1 MNLKLKP
8 NLKLMIFALFMGIL
22 FGLNHI
28 IGLIFRKGYS
38 PFNVMYIWEFDQIYY
53 ATRMHYVSLTG
64 HISSIYAFSDAIPTL
79 FFGFMNKFI
88 SIDKIFMIAPFIF
101 IPILVYMIYLFEKEL
116 GISEE
121 YAILGTVSVL
131 CLQAWF
137 QATIIPWMIYH
148 SRYEMISYFARF
160 PEIMFSGIFFFG
172 TLILIL
178 RRKYVLSGI
187 MAGLQLYIYFYYG
200 SFLIGLLF
208 CICIIVNPKYLKSV
222 ILACLLS
229 IPALYIAVITP
240 QWVHYIFGLPTGIIP
255 IPQTW
260 HYYTVIGSPLLI
272 ILCVYIASKF
282 NLLRN
287 KRIVFG
293 LVSII
298 VLLTLNHQIEYGL
311 STPNPSSD
319 DIILQREMNTYL
331 FDPDI
336 KPIYPSWF
344 FLNSFDEIKQ
354 YMNDKN
360 LNSIK
365 DRMIAC
371 QECDGPNQTIR

>member
-1 MNLKLKP
+1 MNIKLKP
-8 NLKLMIFALFMGIL
+8 NIKLMIFALFMGIL

-38 PFNVMYIWEFDQIYY
+38 PFNVTDTWELDQIYY

-64 HISSIYAFSDAIPTL
+64 HISSIYSFSDAIPIL
-79 FFGFMNKFI
+79 LFGFMNKFI

-101 IPILVYMIYLFEKEL
+101 IPILVYMIYFFEKEL
-116 GISEE
+116 GISDE

-131 CLQAWF
+131 CLQA
-137 QATIIPWMIYH
+137 AAIIPWIYH
-148 SRYEMISYFARF
+148 SRYDMISYFARF

-178 RRKYVLSGI
+178 RKKYVLSGI

-200 SFLIGLLF
+200 SFLILYLL
-208 CICIIVNPKYLKSV
+208 CCIIVNPKYLKSV
-222 ILACLLS
+222 TLACLLS

-240 QWVHYIFGLPTGIIP
+240 QWVHYIVGVPTGIIP

-260 HYYTVIGSPLLI
+260 HYYSVVGAPLFI

-282 NLLRN
+282 NLFRN

-298 VLLTLNHQIEYGL
+298 VLLALNHQIEYGL
-311 STPNPSSD
+311 STPKTSPD
-319 DIILQREMNTYL
+319 DMILQRELNTYL
-331 FDPDI
+331 FDQGI

-360 LNSIK
+360 LIFIK
-365 DRMIAC
+365 DRFIAC
-371 QECDGPNQTIR
+371 QECDGPNQN

>member
-38 PFNVMYIWEFDQIYY
+38 PFNVTDIWELDQIYY

-64 HISSIYAFSDAIPTL
+64 HISSIYSFSDIIPIL

-88 SIDKIFMIAPFIF
+88 SIDKIFMVAPFIF

-116 GISEE
+116 GISDE

-131 CLQAWF
+131 CLQA
-137 QATIIPWMIYH
+137 AAIIPWIYH
-148 SRYEMISYFARF
+148 SRYLMISYFARF
-160 PEIMFSGIFFFG
+160 PEIMFSGILFFG

-178 RRKYVLSGI
+178 RKKYVLSGI
-187 MAGLQLYIYFYYG
+187 MTGLQLYVYFYYG

-208 CICIIVNPKYLKSV
+208 ICIVINRKYLKSV
-222 ILACLLS
+222 IIACLLS
-229 IPALYIAVITP
+229 IPALYIAAITP
-240 QWVHYIFGLPTGIIP
+240 QWVHYIVGVPIGIIP

-260 HYYTVIGSPLLI
+260 HYYTVIDSPLLI
-272 ILCVYIASKF
+272 ILCVYIAWKF
-282 NLLRN
+282 NLFRN

-298 VLLTLNHQIEYGL
+298 ILLALNHQIEYGL
-311 STPNPSSD
+311 STPKTSPD
-319 DIILQREMNTYL
+319 DIILQRELNSYM
-331 FDPDI
+331 FDQDI
-336 KPIYPSWF
+336 KHIYPSWF

-354 YMNDKN
+354 YMIDKN
-360 LNSIK
+360 LNLIK

>member
-8 NLKLMIFALFMGIL
+8 NLKLMIFSLFMGIL

-38 PFNVMYIWEFDQIYY
+38 PFNVTDIWELDQIYY

-64 HISSIYAFSDAIPTL
+64 HISSIYSFSDAIPIL

-101 IPILVYMIYLFEKEL
+101 IPILVYMIYLFGKEL
-116 GISEE
+116 GISDE
-121 YAILGTVSVL
+121 YAILGAVSVI
-131 CLQAWF
+131 CLHA
-137 QATIIPWMIYH
+137 AAIVPWIYH
-148 SRYEMISYFARF
+148 SRYLMISYFARF
-160 PEIMFSGIFFFG
+160 PEVMFSGIFFFG

-178 RRKYVLSGI
+178 RKKYVLSGI
-187 MAGLQLYIYFYYG
+187 MAGLQLYVYFYYG

-208 CICIIVNPKYLKSV
+208 ICIAINRKYLKSV
-222 ILACLLS
+222 IIACLLS

-240 QWVHYIFGLPTGIIP
+240 QWVHYIVGVPTGIIP

-260 HYYTVIGSPLLI
+260 HYYTVIWSPLLI

-282 NLLRN
+282 NLFRN

-293 LVSII
+293 LLSII
-298 VLLTLNHQIEYGL
+298 VLLALNHQIEYGL
-311 STPNPSSD
+311 STPKVSPD

-331 FDPDI
+331 FDQDI

-354 YMNDKN
+354 YMKDKN
-360 LNSIK
+360 LNFIK
-365 DRMIAC
+365 DRFVAC
-371 QECDGPNQTIR
+371 QECDGPNQN

>member
-8 NLKLMIFALFMGIL
+8 NIKLMIFALLMGIL

-28 IGLIFRKGYS
+28 IGSIFRKGYS
-38 PFNVMYIWEFDQIYY
+38 PFDVTDIWEFDQIYY
-53 ATRMHYVSLTG
+53 ASRMHYVSLTG
-64 HISSIYAFSDAIPTL
+64 HISSIYSFSDAIPIL

-116 GISEE
+116 GISDE
-121 YAILGTVSVL
+121 YAILGTVSML
-131 CLQAWF
+131 CLQAWY
-137 QATIIPWMIYH
+137 QATNIPWMIYH
-148 SRYEMISYFARF
+148 ARYEMISYFARF

-178 RRKYVLSGI
+178 RKKYVLSGI

-200 SFLIGLLF
+200 SFLIGLLL
-208 CICIIVNPKYLKSV
+208 CICIVDIKYLKSV
-222 ILACLLS
+222 IIACLLS
-229 IPALYIAVITP
+229 IPALYIAAITP
-240 QWVHYIFGLPTGIIP
+240 QWVHYIVGVPTGIIP

-260 HYYTVIGSPLLI
+260 HYFTVIWSPLLI

-282 NLLRN
+282 NILRN

-311 STPNPSSD
+311 SAPKASLD

-331 FDPDI
+331 FDQDV

-360 LNSIK
+360 LSFIK
-365 DRMIAC
+365 YIIIAC
-371 QECDGPNQTIR
+371 Q